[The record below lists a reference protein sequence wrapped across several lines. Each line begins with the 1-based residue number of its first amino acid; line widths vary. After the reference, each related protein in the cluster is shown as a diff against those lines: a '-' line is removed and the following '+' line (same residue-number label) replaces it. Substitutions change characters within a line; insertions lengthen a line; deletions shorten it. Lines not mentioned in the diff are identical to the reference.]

1 MKIARSKL
9 KQIILQVL
17 LSEGQAEDLISKFP
31 ELQSA
36 YDSGIT
42 NPQYLQWIQKRRGGE
57 PVDDVIGV
65 VQAFDTAKPRLKSK
79 GISTD
84 IYAYKTPGVLRQ
96 ALEDL
101 GGSKGVESR
110 RLKDEETTYLGTFGD
125 WVVAMP
131 HTRESSCQ
139 LGKGTTW
146 CTAATQSQN
155 LFLSYTAFE
164 DKDIV
169 LYYII
174 KKGVDSRK
182 DPTAKLSVGFME
194 GQPVIDGSSGGLS
207 VDANNKGLTKN
218 RLSQILGDQFEP
230 IMRAM
235 KANTDLIGG
244 KHPAKTQM
252 KTIAMSKDPDAISAY
267 IQGLDG
273 QAKEQFAYK
282 VIDNEPDTEVLIKL
296 SSDDDQYVRG
306 VIASS
311 DSTPPEILMKLS
323 NDEFERVRD
332 FVAENPSTPPEA
344 LMKLSDDN
352 SGNVRRG
359 VAENPSTPPE
369 VLMKLSNDH
378 QSGNDQSEFIVIPV
392 AKNPSTPPEAL
403 LKLSKDKS
411 LLVRR
416 GVAENPSTPPE
427 VLIRLARD
435 KEEYIR
441 TSVAQ
446 NRFSP
451 PEVLLKLSND
461 KERYTRA
468 RIASNPSAP
477 PEALAKLSNDSFDRV
492 RVGVAKNPS
501 TPPEVLVK
509 LSSDEFPY
517 VRRLVSK
524 NPTYKKHIKQKS
536 NLQERQAILAEDF
549 KTMKL
554 TKAKIKQIIREE
566 LRGLV

>member
-1 MKIARSKL
+1 MVYQNNMKIARSEL
-9 KQIILQVL
+9 RQIILQVL
-17 LSEGQAEDLISKFP
+17 ISEGQAEDLLSKFP

-57 PVDDVIGV
+57 PVDDIVGV

-79 GISTD
+79 GVSTD

-155 LFLSYTAFE
+155 LFLSYTAFD

-207 VDANNKGLTKN
+207 VDANNDGLTKN

-252 KTIAMSKDPDAISAY
+252 STIAMSKDPDAISAY

-282 VIDNEPDTEVLIKL
+282 VIDNEQTGTEILIKL

-306 VIASS
+306 VVASS

-332 FVAENPSTPPEA
+332 FVAENPSTPPEV

-352 SGNVRRG
+352 SGN
-359 VAENPSTPPE
+359 
-369 VLMKLSNDH
+369 
-378 QSGNDQSEFIVIPV
+378 
-392 AKNPSTPPEAL
+392 
-403 LKLSKDKS
+403 
-411 LLVRR
+411 VRR

-451 PEVLLKLSND
+451 PEALLKLSSD

-468 RIASNPSAP
+468 RVASNPSAP
-477 PEALAKLSNDSFDRV
+477 PEALAKLSSDSFDRV

-517 VRRLVSK
+517 VRRLVSE
-524 NPTYKKHIKQKS
+524 NPTYKKHIKQQS

>member
-1 MKIARSKL
+1 MKIARSEL
-9 KQIILQVL
+9 RQIILQVL
-17 LSEGQAEDLISKFP
+17 ISEGQAEDLLSKFP

-42 NPQYLQWIQKRRGGE
+42 SPQYLQWIQKRRGGE
-57 PVDDVIGV
+57 PVDDIVGV

-155 LFLSYTAFE
+155 LFLSYTAFD

-194 GQPVIDGSSGGLS
+194 GKPVIDGRSGGLS
-207 VDANNKGLTKN
+207 VDANNKGLTSD

-244 KHPAKTQM
+244 KHPAKAQM
-252 KTIAMSKDPDAISAY
+252 SAIAMSKDPDAISAY

-282 VIDNEPDTEVLIKL
+282 VIDNEQTDTEVLIKL

-306 VIASS
+306 VVASS
-311 DSTPPEILMKLS
+311 DSTPPEVLMKLS

-332 FVAENPSTPPEA
+332 IVAENPSTPPET
-344 LMKLSDDN
+344 LIKLSNDK
-352 SGNVRRG
+352 SFMVRRG
-359 VAENPSTPPE
+359 VAVNPSTPPE
-369 VLMKLSNDH
+369 VLMKLTNAH
-378 QSGNDQSEFIVIPV
+378 QEVYLRIPL
-392 AKNPSTPPEAL
+392 AK
-403 LKLSKDKS
+403 
-411 LLVRR
+411 
-416 GVAENPSTPPE
+416 
-427 VLIRLARD
+427 
-435 KEEYIR
+435 
-441 TSVAQ
+441 
-446 NRFSP
+446 NRFS
-451 PEVLLKLSND
+451 
-461 KERYTRA
+461 
-468 RIASNPSAP
+468 P
-477 PEALAKLSNDSFDRV
+477 PEALAKLSNDKSVMV
-492 RVGVAKNPS
+492 RRGVAKNPS
-501 TPPEVLVK
+501 TPPEVLVR
-509 LSSDEFPY
+509 LSSDEFPN
-517 VRRLVSK
+517 VRKLVSE
-524 NPTYKKHIKQKS
+524 NPTYKKYIKQQS

-549 KTMKL
+549 KTVKL
-554 TKAKIKQIIREE
+554 TKVKIKQIIREE
-566 LRGLV
+566 LKGLV